1 LTEAY
6 DSKQELIVEVGEIG
20 EIMHLAKSGRLIVK
34 LNAAGAGIRPGEVLI
49 DSAGRR
55 VGKIAELIGPVSA
68 PYASVIP
75 MTDRTARLAGAKVF
89 AGGRAEPRPSQG
101 QRHQQQKRQRQSQ
114 PGKERRRRN

>member
-1 LTEAY
+1 MTEAY

-20 EIMHLAKSGRLIVK
+20 EVMHLAKSGRLIVK
-34 LNAAGAGIRPGEVLI
+34 LNAAGKGIRPGEVLI

-89 AGGRAEPRPSQG
+89 AGGQQARPPQG
-101 QRHQQQKRQRQSQ
+101 RRQQQQHGR
-114 PGKERRRRN
+114 ERRGRRN

>member
-1 LTEAY
+1 MTEAY

-20 EIMHLAKSGRLIVK
+20 EVMHLAKSGRLIVK
-34 LNAAGAGIRPGEVLI
+34 LNAAGAGIKPGEVLI

-55 VGKIAELIGPVSA
+55 VGRIAELIGPVSA

-89 AGGRAEPRPSQG
+89 AGGRPQPRPSHG
-101 QRHQQQKRQRQSQ
+101 RRQQQ